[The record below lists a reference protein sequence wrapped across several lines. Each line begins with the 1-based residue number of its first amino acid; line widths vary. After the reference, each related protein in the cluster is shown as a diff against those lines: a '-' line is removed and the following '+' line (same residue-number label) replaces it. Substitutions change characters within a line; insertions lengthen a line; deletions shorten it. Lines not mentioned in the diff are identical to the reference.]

1 MNGCEIMEQ
10 FYLELPST
18 DRKNEIIDYINEF
31 VVYNSDINGSGSLD
45 KILDGYTFEEALER
59 CLNMKDEVY
68 AKKLNRCQ

>member
-1 MNGCEIMEQ
+1 MEQ

-68 AKKLNRCQ
+68 AKK

>member
-31 VVYNSDINGSGSLD
+31 VVYNSDIKK
-45 KILDGYTFEEALER
+45 KIQLY
-59 CLNMKDEVY
+59 
-68 AKKLNRCQ
+68 